1 MSKLVMI
8 VSCFLLLLYACGGKN
23 SAKKV
28 TTVVQ
33 PSIIHPLFFQ
43 EEIATHLNFPFWF
56 NDSIIRKQGIQ
67 SFTWRIYRSTQLDEE
82 NNGQPVSDLKTKI
95 IYTFSEAGK
104 LITVERNEYAEGL
117 KISERKYAL
126 IPTAFPTF
134 FHIKPLQPMV
144 SNDNESTEAYV
155 CLKKNKPRKRVE
167 QYEDNYNDL
176 RYHYFPNKKYWGV
189 LSIDSI
195 GHPGENDWVIRGTQ
209 RKPKKRYQVRNTVT
223 ERNVTHYDY
232 HNDNY
237 PHMIRWTD
245 YPFTQHR
252 HFTYSKKGVFTGFID
267 STFVDQAFVTRNVSV
282 FGFDA
287 KQRPIRITHKK
298 AHADGDKNY
307 QTIETIDYTLFPT
320 KP

>member
-1 MSKLVMI
+1 MSKI
-8 VSCFLLLLYACGGKN
+8 VLIVGCFLLFLYACGGKN
-23 SAKKV
+23 SVKKV
-28 TTVVQ
+28 TTKAQ

-43 EEIATHLNFPFWF
+43 EEIAAHLNFPFWF

-95 IYTFSEAGK
+95 IYTFNEAGK
-104 LITVERNEYAEGL
+104 LIAVERNEYAEGL
-117 KISERKYAL
+117 KISVRKYAL
-126 IPTAFPTF
+126 IPTVFPAF

-144 SNDNESTEAYV
+144 SNDDESTEAYT
-155 CLKKNKPRKRVE
+155 CLVKNKPRKRVE
-167 QYEDNYNDL
+167 QYEDNYNDV
-176 RYHYFPNKKYWGV
+176 RYHFFANNKYWGA
-189 LSIDSI
+189 LSVDSI
-195 GHPGENDWVIRGTQ
+195 GHPNENDWVIWGTPN
-209 RKPKKRYQVRNTVT
+209 KPEKRYQVRNTVT
-223 ERNVTHYDY
+223 ERNVTHYNY
-232 HNDNY
+232 HNGNY

-307 QTIETIDYTLFPT
+307 QTIETIDYILFST
-320 KP
+320 KQ

>member
-1 MSKLVMI
+1 MSKRVLI
-8 VSCFLLLLYACGGKN
+8 VGCFLLLLYACGGKK
-23 SAKKV
+23 SVKKV
-28 TTVVQ
+28 TTVAQ

-43 EEIATHLNFPFWF
+43 EEIATQLNFPFWF
-56 NDSIIRKQGIQ
+56 NDSIIRNQRIQ

-95 IYTFSEAGK
+95 IYTFDEAGK
-104 LITVERNEYAEGL
+104 LIAVERNEYAEGL

-134 FHIKPLQPMV
+134 FRIKPLQPMV
-144 SNDNESTEAYV
+144 SNDDESTEVYV
-155 CLKKNKPRKRVE
+155 CLDKNKPRKRVE
-167 QYEDNYNDL
+167 QYEDNYNDV
-176 RYHYFPNKKYWGV
+176 RYHYFPDKKYWGP

-195 GHPGENDWVIRGTQ
+195 GHPSENDWVIRGTP
-209 RKPKKRYQVRNTVT
+209 RKPEKRYQVLNTVT

-232 HNDNY
+232 FNDNY

-267 STFVDQAFVTRNVSV
+267 STFVDQEFVTRNVSQ

-287 KQRPIRITHKK
+287 KKRPIRITHKK

-307 QTIETIDYTLFPT
+307 QTIETIDYTLFST
-320 KP
+320 KQ